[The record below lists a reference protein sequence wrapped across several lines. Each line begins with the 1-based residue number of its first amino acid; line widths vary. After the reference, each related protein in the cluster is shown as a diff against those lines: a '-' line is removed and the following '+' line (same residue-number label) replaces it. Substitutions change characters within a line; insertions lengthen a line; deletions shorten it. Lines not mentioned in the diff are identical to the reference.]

1 MTVQFIALTVDLYRS
16 QMTARCNDRRAVA
29 KVWSSEQLPARSS
42 LILEVHE
49 VSFPAKNQF

>member
-29 KVWSSEQLPARSS
+29 KVWSSEQLPVRSS